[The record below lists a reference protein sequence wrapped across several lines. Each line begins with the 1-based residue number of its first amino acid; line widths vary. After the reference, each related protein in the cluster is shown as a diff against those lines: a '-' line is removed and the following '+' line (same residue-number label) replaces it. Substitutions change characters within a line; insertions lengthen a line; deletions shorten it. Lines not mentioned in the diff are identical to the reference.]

1 MEFYIAYIQ
10 VSGNFVLTDRKQKQK
25 MKKQILFLLFT
36 FLTLTTFAQ
45 TKKNIIEETFD
56 NIKNK
61 SKVDKSDSTCLKLMQ
76 KMYDEA
82 LQNEISELSN
92 STIDEIKNFENSRK
106 SKNTYLF
113 SALMF
118 YQEVITKSAEEKK
131 IKPELQ
137 RDLINYLE
145 KEFLYVYNKVPTIV
159 YVYKVETLNLFK
171 DNTELKKYID
181 EGLKNYPNSIPLK
194 YYSYKYLN
202 EQTYKEDLM
211 KLNKK
216 HWLINIEE

>member
-1 MEFYIAYIQ
+1 
-10 VSGNFVLTDRKQKQK
+10 

-56 NIKNK
+56 NIKNN
-61 SKVDKSDSTCLKLMQ
+61 SKVDKSDSTCLKLTQ
-76 KMYDEA
+76 KMYEEA

-92 STIDEIKNFENSRK
+92 STIDEIKKFENSRK

-118 YQEVITKSAEEKK
+118 YQEVITKSAKEKK
-131 IKPELQ
+131 LKPELQ

-159 YVYKVETLNLFK
+159 YVYKVNKDTARNTVVNIIDRINNLALIK
-171 DNTELKKYID
+171 
-181 EGLKNYPNSIPLK
+181 EGVKEGESVIAAGTGTLKNGTPVKPQPTTTDEIVKSIKPK
-194 YYSYKYLN
+194 F
-202 EQTYKEDLM
+202 
-211 KLNKK
+211 
-216 HWLINIEE
+216 